1 LSVRSSALFPITT
14 PLEYTMPALSLK
26 DLIKAIRA
34 TKTAAQEREAIQ
46 KESARIRAMLK
57 EGGVEGR

>member
-1 LSVRSSALFPITT
+1 MA
-14 PLEYTMPALSLK
+14 ALSLK
-26 DLIKAIRA
+26 DLIKQIRA

-46 KESARIRAMLK
+46 KESARIRALLK